1 MLFGQRRPPRYAS
14 NLRHHYV
21 TTLIRRVNFMNR
33 LTKFLTLSAAIF
45 AFSFVN
51 VNAQNFAPRTAAADS
66 TIERQ
71 VYKKI
76 LQLPR
81 YGVFDFITFS
91 VNNGTVVLD
100 GKTIS
105 LGTRSAA
112 ASTVKRIPGVVNV
125 VNNIDELPL
134 SGFDRDIRR
143 QALYTFAS
151 RGLGRYFHEVR
162 PDVHIIVENGRITLE
177 GYVYNKGDYDSL
189 NIYAHGIPGVFS
201 VQNNLKIGKDVM
213 R

>member
-1 MLFGQRRPPRYAS
+1 MRF
-14 NLRHHYV
+14 
-21 TTLIRRVNFMNR
+21 IRNI
-33 LTKFLTLSAAIF
+33 LTLSAAIF
-45 AFSFVN
+45 AFSFIN
-51 VNAQNFAPRTAAADS
+51 VNAQNFAPASAAADS
-66 TIERQ
+66 ALERQ

-81 YGVFDFITFS
+81 YGVFDHITFK

-105 LGTRSAA
+105 LGTRYAA

-134 SGFDRDIRR
+134 SSFDSDIRR

-151 RGLGRYFHEVR
+151 KGLGRYFHEFR
-162 PDVHIIVENGRITLE
+162 PDVRIIVENGRITLE
-177 GYVYNKGDYDSL
+177 GFVSNRGDYNTL
-189 NIYAHGIPGVFS
+189 NILAHGIPGVFG
-201 VQNNLKIGKDVM
+201 VTNNLVVGKDLM